1 VDLSGIIFVALA
13 VAWAAYLIPKALKHH
28 DEVVRSRS
36 VDRFSH
42 TMRVLARREP
52 MNKRDSRLV
61 VTPSR
66 AASTSIVET
75 KAHSTDPAANPA
87 GDPPVGPASAPPIV
101 RTAANRKATRRRRRV
116 LGLLLLVNA
125 AIMGLAASQVMGWV
139 WEAGPAGLVLAGL
152 VACRLMV
159 KKERAV
165 PVARRTTDPAQ
176 TAQTETETDVDV
188 SVDVRVDVD
197 VDVARNEQGF
207 DELDP
212 ANQTADVPAVPVGDP
227 ELWDPLPMTLPTYV
241 TKPAAARRG
250 VRTIALDD
258 EGVWTSGRTEGDAAI
273 AREAEKADKAART
286 ASKQSNGDQAVSS

>member
-1 VDLSGIIFVALA
+1 MDLSGIIFVALA

-66 AASTSIVET
+66 AASTPIVET
-75 KAHSTDPAANPA
+75 KAHAVDPAVA
-87 GDPPVGPASAPPIV
+87 GAAAPPIV
-101 RTAANRKATRRRRRV
+101 RTAANRKATKRRRRV

-125 AIMGLAASQVMGWV
+125 AVIGLAAARVSDWV
-139 WEAGPAGLVLAGL
+139 WEAIPAGLVLVWL

-159 KKERAV
+159 KRERSV
-165 PVARRTTDPAQ
+165 PVARPAADPGEAGQ
-176 TAQTETETDVDV
+176 SAVQPD
-188 SVDVRVDVD
+188 VDVRVEAGVEGGVEGGVD
-197 VDVARNEQGF
+197 VDVERNEQGF

-212 ANQTADVPAVPVGDP
+212 ANQTADVPTVPIGDP

-241 TKPAAARRG
+241 TKPTATRRG

-258 EGVWTSGRTEGDAAI
+258 AGVWTSGRTEGDAAI

-286 ASKQSNGDQAVSS
+286 ARKQGNGDQAVSS

>member
-1 VDLSGIIFVALA
+1 MDLSGIIFVALA

-66 AASTSIVET
+66 AASTPIVET
-75 KAHSTDPAANPA
+75 KAHSADKA
-87 GDPPVGPASAPPIV
+87 VGRDAVPPIV
-101 RTAANRKATRRRRRV
+101 RTPANRKATRRRRRV

-125 AIMGLAASQVMGWV
+125 AVIGLAASRVTGWV
-139 WEAGPAGLVLAGL
+139 WEAVPAGLVLVWL

-159 KKERAV
+159 KKERSV
-165 PVARRTTDPAQ
+165 PVARPA
-176 TAQTETETDVDV
+176 AEPGEAAESATEP
-188 SVDVRVDVD
+188 DVRVDVD
-197 VDVARNEQGF
+197 VERHEQGF

-212 ANQTADVPAVPVGDP
+212 ANQTADVSTVPAGDP
-227 ELWDPLPMTLPTYV
+227 DLWDPLPMTLPTYV
-241 TKPAAARRG
+241 TKPAATRRG

-258 EGVWTSGRTEGDAAI
+258 AGVWTSGRTEGDAAI

-286 ASKQSNGDQAVSS
+286 ARKQGNGDQAVSS